1 MTRLRAAAEEA
12 LAMGLKPLA
21 WRARSYEAQALDR
34 LGRAQEAENARG
46 SAHAIV
52 QTMADAVSDPEQ
64 RELLVHAA
72 DLQIGDVKSAWIG
85 L

>member
-1 MTRLRAAAEEA
+1 
-12 LAMGLKPLA
+12 
-21 WRARSYEAQALDR
+21 
-34 LGRAQEAENARG
+34 
-46 SAHAIV
+46 
-52 QTMADAVSDPEQ
+52 MADAVSDPEQ